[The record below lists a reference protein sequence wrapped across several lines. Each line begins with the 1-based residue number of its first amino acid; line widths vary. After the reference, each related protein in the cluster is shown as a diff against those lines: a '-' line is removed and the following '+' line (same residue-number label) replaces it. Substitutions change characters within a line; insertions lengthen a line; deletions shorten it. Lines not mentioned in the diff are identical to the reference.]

1 MSVTTLKIQC
11 NRGGTDFWLPY
22 WSRNTCNNKNVCPV
36 KILQENFEHCANGIN
51 TILFS
56 LMCLTRKFTS
66 PSYFP
71 VLMYTCFIKTWAPLI
86 SFQYFFPKI
95 KKRTKHLPSLFW
107 KKKNN
112 SCLLSFVE
120 VSQTCNFPG
129 GAILLWPMYKTSL
142 ILKNLEKC
150 IITQTL
156 LLVRSQPFTR
166 E

>member
-107 KKKNN
+107 KKKITP
-112 SCLLSFVE
+112 
-120 VSQTCNFPG
+120 VS
-129 GAILLWPMYKTSL
+129 Y
-142 ILKNLEKC
+142 
-150 IITQTL
+150 L
-156 LLVRSQPFTR
+156 LLKYHRHVTFLVVRSCYDLCIKHP
-166 E
+166 